1 MSLTDPV
8 ADMLTRIRNA
18 CRAQHKTVDIPSS
31 KMKEAI
37 AGLLQREGYILDYQ
51 VLPDNKQN
59 VLRVRLKYLEDK
71 QNAIEGI
78 RRVSKPSIRVYV
90 NRKEARP
97 EVHGRRHPLDHPRD
111 SYGPGGTGK
120 GRGWRGV
127 VRGLVAGPHET
138 LHTRIG

>member
-31 KMKEAI
+31 KIKESI
-37 AGLLQREGYILDYQ
+37 ASLLEQEGYILDYQ

-71 QNAIEGI
+71 KSAIEGI
-78 RRVSKPSIRVYV
+78 RRVSKPSIRIYV
-90 NRKEARP
+90 DRKEVRPVRKYMGVAILSTTHGILTDREARAKGVGG
-97 EVHGRRHPLDHPRD
+97 EVLCEV
-111 SYGPGGTGK
+111 
-120 GRGWRGV
+120 W
-127 VRGLVAGPHET
+127 
-138 LHTRIG
+138 